1 MFGPVRATC
10 VLPLKS
16 LEVFSA
22 QGHTGSLGESDMIPY
37 YHGILEY
44 WSTGVMVEMKTRFV
58 KVFLSNTPSL
68 QSLRD
73 FSHEKFR
80 I

>member
-22 QGHTGSLGESDMIPY
+22 QGHTGSLGESDI
-37 YHGILEY
+37 E
-44 WSTGVMVEMKTRFV
+44 
-58 KVFLSNTPSL
+58 
-68 QSLRD
+68 LR
-73 FSHEKFR
+73 EIVIQAIYR
-80 I
+80 P